1 MGSLL
6 EGAYSEIS
14 GHDIRLGRPSE
25 SGIVEAKILGFT
37 GNIATVAV
45 PTGYIYNVGDVVT
58 IVRNFAGQP
67 HLFEGRIASASRY
80 MVKIQGLEGDTL
92 DPRLNDAR
100 QPASAWGILKID
112 GKHESIVKIVDT
124 AEDGAGFE
132 SYLHIEPGALHQLSI
147 RANGI
152 EFNAAIEIV
161 RAVAGENESGMY
173 RVGAKFVHLTTEQ
186 RAFWTR
192 FRNLPEHRLAS

>member
-25 SGIVEAKILGFT
+25 SGIIEAKILGFT
-37 GNIATVAV
+37 GNIATIAV

-67 HLFEGRIASASRY
+67 HLFEGRIAGASRF
-80 MVKIQGLEGDTL
+80 MVKVQGLDGDAL

-100 QPASAWGILKID
+100 QPASAWGILKMD
-112 GKHESIVKIVDT
+112 GKHESLVKIVDT

-132 SYLHIEPGALHQLSI
+132 SYIEIEPGALHQLSI
-147 RANGI
+147 KANGE

-161 RAVAGENESGMY
+161 RTVAGDNESGMT
-173 RVGAKFVHLTTEQ
+173 RIGAKFVHLTSEQ
-186 RAFWTR
+186 RTFWNR
-192 FRNLPEHRLAS
+192 FRNHPTHRMAS